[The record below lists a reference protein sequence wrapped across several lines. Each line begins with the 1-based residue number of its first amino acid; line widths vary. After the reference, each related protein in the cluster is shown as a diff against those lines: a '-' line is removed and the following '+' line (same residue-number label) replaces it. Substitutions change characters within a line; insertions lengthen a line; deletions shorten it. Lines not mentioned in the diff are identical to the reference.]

1 MGPASRRVAAC
12 LLARL
17 RSDEA
22 GFGLIEVIV
31 SSLLLVLVA
40 SGVYLGLDAA
50 SATSGVN
57 KHRSIATAIA
67 QQDQDRMRAMA
78 VGELSNYRDTL
89 TSVVGPVTYTVRSSA
104 SWVTDDT
111 GTASC
116 TSGQARAHYLRIAS
130 SVTWPGMH
138 VDPVTVESIVA
149 PPAGSFG
156 TNLGS
161 LAVQVRD
168 RDGNGV
174 PGVSVALSGARSY
187 VDVTNELGCVLWGYL
202 PVGNYDVT
210 LAKDGYVDK
219 DAVATPRRQ
228 AGVVGEA
235 TSTVAFDYD
244 LGGYVQADFETRVD
258 GIPTP
263 ARWHEF
269 TLLSAHLTVPLSFDD
284 DTGPQTSVRSDGRV
298 YPFAD
303 PYGVYAGSCVGADPR
318 TYRQDPQLVLVERG
332 GTRHAAVLL
341 PPVDLQVVSG
351 GRPVAGAVARLT
363 ATGAGCGGTTT
374 RTTGADG
381 YLTERGLPYG
391 TYAVC
396 VQSGARRL
404 TGRVDNVLPTGVP
417 VAAATYDMTSAPTGT
432 CP

>member
-1 MGPASRRVAAC
+1 MGPASRRHLA
-12 LLARL
+12 LLRDDQ
-17 RSDEA
+17 S

-31 SSLLLVLVA
+31 SALLLVLVA

-50 SATSGVN
+50 SATSGTN

-78 VGELSNYRDTL
+78 VDELSNYRDTL
-89 TSVVGPVTYTVRSSA
+89 TSRVGPVAYTVRSSA
-104 SWVTDDT
+104 SWITDDT

-116 TSGQARAHYLRIAS
+116 TSGQAKAHYLRIAS
-130 SVTWPGMH
+130 SVTWPNMH
-138 VDPVTVESIVA
+138 VDPVTVESVVA

-168 RDGNGV
+168 RDGDGV
-174 PGVSVALSGARSY
+174 PGVSVALTGAQSY

-210 LAKDGYVDK
+210 LSRQGYVDK
-219 DAVATPRRQ
+219 DGVAQPRRQ

-244 LGGYVQADFETRVD
+244 LGGYVQANYETLANGV
-258 GIPTP
+258 PVP
-263 ARWHEF
+263 ASWTEF
-269 TLLSAHLTVPLSFDD
+269 AAVNAHLTLPMLVFDD
-284 DTGPQTSVRSDGRV
+284 EGQSLPSLRSDAV
-298 YPFAD
+298 YPFTD
-303 PYGVYAGSCVGADPR
+303 PYGAFAGRCAGADPVGHG
-318 TYRQDPQLVLVERG
+318 QAAQLALVEPG
-332 GTRHAAVLL
+332 GTTAVSVRL

-351 GRPVAGAVARLT
+351 GRAVTGATARLT
-363 ATGAGCGGTTT
+363 ATGSGCSGTTT

-381 YLTERGLPYG
+381 FLTDRALPYG
-391 TYAVC
+391 TYDVC
-396 VQSGARRL
+396 VQATVASVTRRL
-404 TGRVDNVLPTGVP
+404 TGSVANTAPTGVP
-417 VAAATYDMTSAPTGT
+417 VAAATYDRTAAPTGT